1 MKDSWVMK
9 VFLITGPRQSVVED
23 LPDPTPKPL
32 EAVVLIERVGICG
45 TDVEFF
51 NGEMAY
57 LHSGEATY
65 PLSIGHEWCGR
76 VIEVGSTEFES
87 WLGKPVTGDTMLGC
101 GDCSLCRKDL
111 QYLCNSRFEIGIRNG
126 QPGALAEKLVVPIKA
141 LHELPESM
149 DATTGA
155 LVEPG
160 GNAWRAV
167 QSCELQ
173 PGERLLIFGTGSI
186 GMLAAQIAKSL
197 GLDVFL
203 VGNAKADNAFAKGLG
218 FENVFEFAE
227 LPEIEFAAVIDA
239 TFSPAIPAIALELI
253 QPGGKIIYIGLSSS
267 PSLIDTRKLV
277 LKNITAIGILS
288 ASPGLKPVIEIFAS
302 GKVDP
307 TPIVGA
313 TVSLSEVANVLSGM
327 RPANFSKGPKI
338 HVDPRIY

>member
-9 VFLITGPRQSVVED
+9 AFLITGPRQSVVED
-23 LPDPTPKPL
+23 LPDPTPQPH

-45 TDVEFF
+45 TDIEFF

-76 VIEVGSTEFES
+76 VIEVGSKEFEP
-87 WLGKPVTGDTMLGC
+87 WLGKQVTGDTMLGC
-101 GDCSLCRKDL
+101 GDCSLCRKEL
-111 QYLCNSRFEIGIRNG
+111 QYLCKSRFEIGIRKG
-126 QPGALAEKLVVPIKA
+126 QPGALAEKLVVPIEA

-167 QSCELQ
+167 HSSELK

-186 GMLAAQIAKSL
+186 GILAGQIAKSQ
-197 GLDVFL
+197 GLDVYL
-203 VGNAKADNAFAKGLG
+203 VGNANADNEFAKSLG
-218 FENVFEFAE
+218 FENVYEIAK
-227 LPEIEFAAVIDA
+227 LPEIEFAAAIDA
-239 TFSPAIPAIALELI
+239 TFSADIPAVALDLV

-288 ASPGLKPVIEIFAS
+288 ASPGLKPIIEIFAS

-307 TPIVGA
+307 TSIVGA
-313 TVSLSEVANVLSGM
+313 TVALSEVNNFLSGI
-327 RPANFSKGPKI
+327 RPANFSGGPKI
-338 HVDPRIY
+338 HVDPRM